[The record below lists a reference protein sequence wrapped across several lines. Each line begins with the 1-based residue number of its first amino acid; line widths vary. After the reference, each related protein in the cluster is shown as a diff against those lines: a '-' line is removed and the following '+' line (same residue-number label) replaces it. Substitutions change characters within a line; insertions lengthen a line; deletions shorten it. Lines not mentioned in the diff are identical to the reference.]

1 MTCQAGGRE
10 GGEAEEDSA
19 VTCGGQVEN
28 RTGHDGG
35 ENSKPRT
42 MGNVNVLVTVEAQN
56 TRTILGS
63 PTDFLHTHF
72 SSSLG

>member
-1 MTCQAGGRE
+1 MSLHKWLPSSLSLHVWLRDVMNCRRDMPSRWE
-10 GGEAEEDSA
+10 GGWREAEEDSA

-42 MGNVNVLVTVEAQN
+42 T
-56 TRTILGS
+56 T
-63 PTDFLHTHF
+63 
-72 SSSLG
+72 SL